1 MSRIGV
7 VAIVVS
13 SVLSIGAVRAADMP
27 VKGPVAEPIPG
38 LSGYLELY
46 TGGAWNHE
54 TEFSGPEDT
63 RAWVLGGAGRVNYWW
78 SPHASVQFDVQ
89 GDGGNYRGLGV
100 TPFSAHSYLIAA
112 HASWRNQQGL
122 IGLFGG
128 AGDVSP
134 DEIYG
139 IAYRHGLIGVEGQLY
154 WNQFTFYGQAGYDSS
169 IGGLSTG
176 PGTVD
181 TIWAWFVRGT
191 GRYYVNPNLRL
202 EGTVQYSSGSHD
214 FTPVAVNVGFNTLL
228 WRGKVEYKFDMSPF
242 AIFAAYQGTRT
253 SFPDTPSP
261 IGGNE
266 RVTDHRVLAGL
277 RIYFGD
283 KTLRMNDT
291 SGATLDIIEPLAL
304 LTPSVN

>member
-1 MSRIGV
+1 MSRTAV
-7 VAIVVS
+7 FAITVS
-13 SVLSIGAVRAADMP
+13 SILAISAAHGADLS
-27 VKGPVAEPIPG
+27 VKAPVAEPIPA

-54 TEFSGPEDT
+54 TEFTGPEDT
-63 RAWVLGGAGRVNYWW
+63 RAWVLGGAGRINYWW
-78 SPHASVQFDVQ
+78 SPHATLQFDVQ
-89 GDGGNYRGLGV
+89 GDGANYRGFGV
-100 TPFSAHSYLIAA
+100 APFSAHSYLIAA

-122 IGLFGG
+122 IGVFGG

-139 IAYRHGLIGVEGQLY
+139 TAYRHGLIGVEGQLY

-169 IGGLSTG
+169 IGALSTG

-181 TIWAWFVRGT
+181 TVWAWFVRGT
-191 GRYYVNPNLRL
+191 GRYYINPNLRL

-214 FTPVAVNVGFNTLL
+214 FTVAATNVDFNTLL
-228 WRGKVEYKFDMSPF
+228 WRGKIEYKFDASPF
-242 AIFAAYQGTRT
+242 AVFAAYQGTRT

-266 RVTDHRVLAGL
+266 RVHDHRVLAGL

-283 KTLRMNDT
+283 RTLRANDI

-304 LTPSVN
+304 LTPQIN